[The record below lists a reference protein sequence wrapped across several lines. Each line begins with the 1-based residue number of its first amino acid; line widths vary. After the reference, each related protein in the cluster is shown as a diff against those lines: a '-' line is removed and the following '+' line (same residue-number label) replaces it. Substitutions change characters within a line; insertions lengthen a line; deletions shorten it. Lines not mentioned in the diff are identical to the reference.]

1 MFSRYKVTFVS
12 NGTLTS
18 LGSLFAFL
26 FNPNT
31 SFKKNLFIN
40 LHLDDKFHVLL
51 EQSTKF
57 IMVVRS
63 NNYEVKRYSSKF

>member
-26 FNPNT
+26 FNQNT

-63 NNYEVKRYSSKF
+63 NNYEVKR